1 MESKYLELF
10 LWSMAPITELRL
22 SIPMGIL
29 DGNLYWFYVT
39 IVCILGNFYICIP
52 IVYLLPDIESL
63 FRKNRY
69 TSSILDKIFKRTR
82 GKSKLI
88 NKYKYYGI
96 MLFVAI
102 PFPLTGAWTGCL
114 ASYLFGFSRKKTLI
128 AVAAGLFIS
137 ATLVNLIVRFAEHL
151 LVYIGYG

>member
-29 DGNLYWFYVT
+29 DDNLYWLYVS
-39 IVCILGNFYICIP
+39 IVCVLGNLYICIP

-63 FRKNRY
+63 LRKNHY
-69 TSSILDKIFKRTR
+69 TSLILDKIFKRTK

-96 MLFVAI
+96 MFFVAI

-114 ASYLFGFSRKKTLI
+114 ASYLFGFDKKKTLV
-128 AVAAGLFIS
+128 AVASGLLIS
-137 ATLVNLIVRFAEHL
+137 ATLVNLIVRFAQHL